1 MTSGHLETER
11 ASGERAGATHPDIDG
26 GFAWVRLAAGL
37 ALGTIG
43 GVGMWSFAV
52 ALPAVQAEF
61 GVSRGAASM
70 PYAAIML
77 GFGFGGILMGRL
89 SDRVGIFPPVLIGAV
104 MLGIGYSAAGLSQ
117 SLFQFTLAQGLLIG
131 LLGSATVFG
140 PLMADISRWFV
151 KRRGLAIGICASG
164 NYLAGTVW
172 PPVVQHFIETQGW
185 RATHI
190 GIGLFCML
198 AMLPLA
204 LLMRRSAP
212 PPPATVYSAD
222 GIAIPEI
229 GAKAVSPG
237 MMMVLLSIAGFACC
251 MAMAMPQVHLV
262 AYCGDLGYGPSRG
275 AQMLSLMMAMGVV
288 SRLVSGWICD
298 RIGGLATLLGGS
310 VLQGLALLLYL
321 PFDGLASL
329 YVISAMFG
337 LFQGGI
343 VPSYTIIVREYFPAR
358 EAGYRIGFVLF
369 ATLVGMAVGG
379 WSSGKI
385 YDLTNSYQAAF
396 VHGII
401 WNLVNGTIVIW
412 LMWRLGRPRRED
424 DRWQPSAGAPRA
436 VAAQ

>member
-1 MTSGHLETER
+1 MSSSQSDSVRVIREQQ
-11 ASGERAGATHPDIDG
+11 DVDG

-61 GVSRGAASM
+61 GVSRGSASV

-77 GFGFGGILMGRL
+77 GFGFGGIMMGRL

-104 MLGIGYSAAGLSQ
+104 MLGIGYSLAGLSQ
-117 SLFQFTLAQGLLIG
+117 DLVQFTLTQGLLIG

-164 NYLAGTVW
+164 NYLAGTFW
-172 PPVVQHFIETQGW
+172 PPVVQHFIETSGW

-190 GIGLFCML
+190 GIGVFCVL
-198 AMLPLA
+198 AMLPLS
-204 LLMRRSAP
+204 LVMRRPAP
-212 PPPATVYSAD
+212 PPPAPMLAAD
-222 GIAIPEI
+222 GSAMPEI
-229 GAKAVSPG
+229 AAKAISPG
-237 MMMVLLSIAGFACC
+237 VMMALLSVAGFACC

-262 AYCGDLGYGPSRG
+262 AYCGDLGYGPARG

-329 YVISAMFG
+329 YLISAMFG

-385 YDLTNSYQAAF
+385 FDLTGSYHAAF
-396 VHGII
+396 AHGIA
-401 WNLVNGTIVIW
+401 WNLVNGAIVTW
-412 LMWRLGRPRRED
+412 LIWRLGRPRRLAA
-424 DRWQPSAGAPRA
+424 RAQLGQAGS
-436 VAAQ
+436 VAA